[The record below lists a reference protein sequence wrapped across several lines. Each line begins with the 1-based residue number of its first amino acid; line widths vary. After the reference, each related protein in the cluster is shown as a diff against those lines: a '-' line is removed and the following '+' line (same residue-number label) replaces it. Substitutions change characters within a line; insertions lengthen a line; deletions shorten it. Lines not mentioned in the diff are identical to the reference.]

1 MITPPHEAGLQDTLD
16 EYGVGSIAFSPLAG
30 GLLTDRYLA
39 GIPEDSRA
47 ASDSKF
53 LSPEQLTP
61 EKLLKIRQL
70 NELALDRGQKLSQMS
85 LAWVLRGGR
94 VTSALI
100 GASKVSQIDDAIGML
115 ANTNFSDKE
124 INAIEHILA

>member
-1 MITPPHEAGLQDTLD
+1 MSWPSIVDKIITDVFSL
-16 EYGVGSIAFSPLAG
+16 GV
-30 GLLTDRYLA
+30 
-39 GIPEDSRA
+39 
-47 ASDSKF
+47 
-53 LSPEQLTP
+53 
-61 EKLLKIRQL
+61 
-70 NELALDRGQKLSQMS
+70 
-85 LAWVLRGGR
+85 AWRR

>member
-1 MITPPHEAGLQDTLD
+1 
-16 EYGVGSIAFSPLAG
+16 
-30 GLLTDRYLA
+30 LTDRYLA

-61 EKLLKIRQL
+61 EKLVKIRQL

>member
-1 MITPPHEAGLQDTLD
+1 MFERGIEAGLQDTLD

-53 LSPEQLTP
+53 LSLNNSP
-61 EKLLKIRQL
+61 LK
-70 NELALDRGQKLSQMS
+70 N
-85 LAWVLRGGR
+85 W
-94 VTSALI
+94 
-100 GASKVSQIDDAIGML
+100 SKY
-115 ANTNFSDKE
+115 AN
-124 INAIEHILA
+124 